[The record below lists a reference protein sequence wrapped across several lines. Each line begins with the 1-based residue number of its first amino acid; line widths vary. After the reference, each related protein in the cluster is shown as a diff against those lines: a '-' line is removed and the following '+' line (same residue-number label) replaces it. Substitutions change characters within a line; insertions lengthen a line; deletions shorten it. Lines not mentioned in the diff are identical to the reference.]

1 MNDAQEKQNEG
12 KGRSKK
18 IKENKRKQKKAKENK
33 RKLIIFR
40 NQAFS
45 MD

>member
-18 IKENKRKQKKAKENK
+18 IKENKRKP
-33 RKLIIFR
+33 IIFR

>member
-1 MNDAQEKQNEG
+1 MSDAQEKQNEG